1 MKLATKTGDLTG
13 YTGCQLQALE
23 HIRRAGF
30 RYADYSFGKDYDHRT
45 GIYGEDGG
53 YFDRVARTADDLGIR
68 LVQAHS
74 PMGKPLA
81 DPDGSF
87 LADTLRCVEACG
99 RWGIP
104 NLVVHSG
111 YLPDLSKE
119 DTFLR
124 NREFFLPLLEAAEP
138 WGVNILVENFNK
150 MYKDNVY
157 WIDNATDLLEM
168 IETVDH
174 PLFHAVWDTGHAN
187 LQPMPQQEELRLLG
201 SHVKALH
208 IQDNLGVKDQH
219 LLPFHGTTD
228 MDSVMEGLQDIGYAG
243 YFTFEVSRFF
253 DSGIPRRT
261 DAAEP
266 RLPAPDLALQD
277 AAEHYLYQLGRTILE
292 CYNCFEE

>member
-1 MKLATKTGDLTG
+1 MKLATKTADFYP
-13 YTGCQLQALE
+13 YTGCQIKSLE
-23 HIRRAGF
+23 HIRKAGF
-30 RYADYSFGKDYDHRT
+30 CCADYSFGEDYRKRT
-45 GIYGEDGG
+45 GIYGEDPG
-53 YFDRVARTADDLGIR
+53 YFDRVAETADRLGIR
-68 LVQAHS
+68 LIQAHS
-74 PMGKPLA
+74 PMGKPLE

-87 LADTLRCVEACG
+87 LADTLRCVESCG
-99 RWGIP
+99 KWGIP

-111 YLPDLSKE
+111 YLPDLSRRE
-119 DTFLR
+119 TFLR

-150 MYKDNVY
+150 MYKENVY

-187 LQPMPQQEELRLLG
+187 LQPMPQQEELKILG

-208 IQDNLGVKDQH
+208 IQDNLGQKDQH

-228 MDSVMEGLQDIGYAG
+228 MDSVMQGLLAIGYDG

-253 DSGIPRRT
+253 DSGIPRRA
-261 DAAEP
+261 DVEEL
-266 RLPAPDLALQD
+266 RLPAPGLALQD
-277 AAEHYLYQLGRTILE
+277 AAERYLYELGKTILE
-292 CYNCFEE
+292 RYDCFEA

>member
-1 MKLATKTGDLTG
+1 MKLATKTADFAAYVADPIEALT
-13 YTGCQLQALE
+13 

-30 RYADYSFGKDYDHRT
+30 RYADYSFGWDHKHRT
-45 GIYGEDGG
+45 GVYSNDAW
-53 YFDRVARTADDLGIR
+53 FDKVAALEIP

-74 PMGKPLA
+74 PMGKPLD

-111 YLPDLSKE
+111 YLPDLSRE

-208 IQDNLGVKDQH
+208 IQDNLGIKDQH

-228 MDSVMEGLQDIGYAG
+228 MDSVMEGLLDIGYEG

-261 DAAEP
+261 DATES

-277 AAEHYLYQLGRTILE
+277 AAEHYLYQLGRSILE
-292 CYNCFEE
+292 RYGLFEE